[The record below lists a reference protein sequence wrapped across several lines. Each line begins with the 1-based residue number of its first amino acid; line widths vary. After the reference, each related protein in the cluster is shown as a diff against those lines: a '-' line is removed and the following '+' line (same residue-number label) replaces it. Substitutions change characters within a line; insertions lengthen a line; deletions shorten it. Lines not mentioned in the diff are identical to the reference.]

1 MVEAEKQVDT
11 IEKNAATEAASAAT
25 QEVKPSSK
33 TVAGVSPEIEAQM
46 AAYYA
51 KQLVH
56 PRTLFSYDKDNV
68 IQEGDT
74 VVIYEKQD

>member
-1 MVEAEKQVDT
+1 MVEAEKQVT
-11 IEKNAATEAASAAT
+11 NAATEAAAT
-25 QEVKPSSK
+25 TEVKQSK
-33 TVAGVSPEIEAQM
+33 AGVSPEIEAQM

-68 IQEGDT
+68 IHEGDT
-74 VVIYEKQD
+74 VVVYEKQD